1 MIIVHFPFI
10 LYEYNEDVSTN
21 DVRKKEDNIMAHEIP
36 HNTLKETERVYA
48 NTVDK
53 YYHQKIDC
61 MLMLP
66 TVYTENQA
74 GQASR
79 SGLKPCKRCIH

>member
-1 MIIVHFPFI
+1 MSIVYFLFI
-10 LYEYNEDVSTN
+10 LYEYNNTVYERMI
-21 DVRKKEDNIMAHEIP
+21 RKKEDKLMAHEITQK
-36 HNTLKETERVYA
+36 TLKETERVYA

-53 YYHQKIDC
+53 YFHQKIDC

-74 GQASR
+74 GEAGR